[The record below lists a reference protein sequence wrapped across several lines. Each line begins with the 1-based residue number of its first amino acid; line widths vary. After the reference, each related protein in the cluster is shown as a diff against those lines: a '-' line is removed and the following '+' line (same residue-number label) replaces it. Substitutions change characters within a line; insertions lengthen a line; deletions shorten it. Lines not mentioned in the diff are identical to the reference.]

1 MEQNKKIYVAGH
13 QGLVGSA
20 IVGKLRVF
28 GYTNIIMRASKELD
42 LRSPA
47 DVSSFFEKER
57 PDYVFLAAAKVGG
70 ILANSTYPAEFIYDN
85 LMIQTNVINN
95 SYVYGVK
102 KLLFLGSSCIYPKF
116 APQPIKEEYLLDG
129 KLEPTNEPYAIA
141 KIAGIKMC
149 QSYNRQY
156 GTNFISVMPTN
167 LYGPNDNFNLETSH
181 VLPALLRKFHE
192 AKLNK
197 EPFVEIWGTGNPRR
211 EFLYI
216 EDLADAC
223 VFLMKNYN
231 EDEVINV
238 GVGKDI
244 SIKELSLLIREVVG
258 YSGELKFNTSK
269 PDGIPRKLLDVSKL
283 TELGWEA
290 KTSLELGIRK
300 TYQWYTESAY

>member
-1 MEQNKKIYVAGH
+1 M
-13 QGLVGSA
+13 
-20 IVGKLRVF
+20 
-28 GYTNIIMRASKELD
+28 
-42 LRSPA
+42 
-47 DVSSFFEKER
+47 
-57 PDYVFLAAAKVGG
+57 
-70 ILANSTYPAEFIYDN
+70 
-85 LMIQTNVINN
+85 
-95 SYVYGVK
+95 K
-102 KLLFLGSSCIYPKF
+102 KLLFLGSSCVYPKF

-258 YSGELKFNTSK
+258 YSGELKFNISR
-269 PDGIPRKLLDVSKL
+269 PDGTPRKLLDVSKL

-290 KTSLELGIRK
+290 KTDLELGIRK